1 MKRNIKFWQTAAFFF
16 VSFLGT
22 ILHFLYDWFNN
33 KFIALFSSV
42 NESTWEHMK
51 LLFYPMF
58 MFAIIEYYIIGE
70 NYENFWYVKLKGVL
84 LALTLV
90 PVIFY
95 TLRGIFG
102 TTPDIINIL
111 IFFFAAAVGF
121 IYETRLFK
129 KDTSSNKNEKYAFI
143 ILCLITAL
151 FMVFTFITPQIPLFL
166 DPINKTFGI

>member
-1 MKRNIKFWQTAAFFF
+1 MKRNIKFWQTAGFFF

-22 ILHFLYDWFNN
+22 ILHFLYDWFNS

-51 LLFYPMF
+51 LLFFPMF
-58 MFAIIEYYIIGE
+58 LFAIIEYYIIGK
-70 NYENFWYVKLKGVL
+70 NYENFWCVKLKGIL

-121 IYETRLFK
+121 IHETRLFK
-129 KDTSSNKNEKYAFI
+129 KDTSSNKNVKYAFI
-143 ILCLITAL
+143 ILCLITVL
-151 FMVFTFITPQIPLFL
+151 FMMFTFITPQIPLFL